1 MRPAS
6 NKAHNEMNETK
17 GVRIGQSR
25 GELDS
30 GNDIRLFMI
39 IAQQTG

>member
-1 MRPAS
+1 MSPAS
-6 NKAHNEMNETK
+6 NDVHYEMKDTK

-30 GNDIRLFMI
+30 SNDTRLFLV
-39 IAQQTG
+39 IAKQT